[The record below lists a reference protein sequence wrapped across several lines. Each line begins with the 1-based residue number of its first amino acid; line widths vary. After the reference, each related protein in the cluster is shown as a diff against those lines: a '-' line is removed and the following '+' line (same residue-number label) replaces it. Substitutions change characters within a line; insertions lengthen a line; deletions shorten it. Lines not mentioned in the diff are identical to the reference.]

1 MSIRH
6 VDDVM
11 RVMQRPHDDG
21 AQRLCFRFLQQPCV
35 EVMIDTHD
43 RVGEIVGDSVVH
55 THKTRKAPPEF
66 AAAFVTAD
74 THADLNCVVKHTL
87 EVSKVSFVP
96 IDAAVEATGMES
108 GGMSPIG
115 LPDDWSLLVDQH
127 VLSIPKL
134 YLGSGI
140 RPSKLVVDGS
150 IFADIPGVRFVPR
163 SGQAP
168 AVRRRAAAGE
178 SHIGRECELVVPSI
192 VYTAQYVRK
201 TRSNTPRGAAGTGQ

>member
-6 VDDVM
+6 VDDAM

-55 THKTRKAPPEF
+55 TH
-66 AAAFVTAD
+66 
-74 THADLNCVVKHTL
+74 ADLNGVVKHTL
-87 EVSKVSFVP
+87 EVSKVSFAP

-115 LPDDWSLLVDQH
+115 LPDDWPLLVDQH

-134 YLGSGI
+134 YLGSGT

-150 IFADIPGVRFVPR
+150 IFADIPGVRFIPGLGKPR
-163 SGQAP
+163 Q
-168 AVRRRAAAGE
+168 
-178 SHIGRECELVVPSI
+178 
-192 VYTAQYVRK
+192 
-201 TRSNTPRGAAGTGQ
+201 

>member
-1 MSIRH
+1 MRLFTVTTPQPPVPIEAAAMSIRH

-74 THADLNCVVKHTL
+74 THADLNGVVKHTL
-87 EVSKVSFVP
+87 EVSKVSFAP

-115 LPDDWSLLVDQH
+115 LPDDWPLLVDQH

-150 IFADIPGVRFVPR
+150 IFADIPGVRFVP
-163 SGQAP
+163 GL
-168 AVRRRAAAGE
+168 G
-178 SHIGRECELVVPSI
+178 
-192 VYTAQYVRK
+192 K
-201 TRSNTPRGAAGTGQ
+201 PRQ

>member
-55 THKTRKAPPEF
+55 THKIRKAPPEF

-115 LPDDWSLLVDQH
+115 LPDDWSLLV
-127 VLSIPKL
+127 LSLI
-134 YLGSGI
+134 
-140 RPSKLVVDGS
+140 
-150 IFADIPGVRFVPR
+150 
-163 SGQAP
+163 
-168 AVRRRAAAGE
+168 
-178 SHIGRECELVVPSI
+178 HI
-192 VYTAQYVRK
+192 
-201 TRSNTPRGAAGTGQ
+201 

>member
-43 RVGEIVGDSVVH
+43 RVGEIVEDSVVH
-55 THKTRKAPPEF
+55 AHKTRKAPPEF

-74 THADLNCVVKHTL
+74 THADLNGVVKHTL
-87 EVSKVSFVP
+87 EVSKVSFAP

-150 IFADIPGVRFVPR
+150 IFADIPGVRFVP
-163 SGQAP
+163 GL
-168 AVRRRAAAGE
+168 G
-178 SHIGRECELVVPSI
+178 
-192 VYTAQYVRK
+192 K
-201 TRSNTPRGAAGTGQ
+201 PRQ

>member
-74 THADLNCVVKHTL
+74 THADLNGVVKHTL

-96 IDAAVEATGMES
+96 IDAAVEATSMCC
-108 GGMSPIG
+108 
-115 LPDDWSLLVDQH
+115 
-127 VLSIPKL
+127 
-134 YLGSGI
+134 
-140 RPSKLVVDGS
+140 RFPSCIS
-150 IFADIPGVRFVPR
+150 
-163 SGQAP
+163 AP
-168 AVRRRAAAGE
+168 ASARPNWWSTARSSLIFPVSDSSPVWASPG
-178 SHIGRECELVVPSI
+178 SKTPCGRGRV
-192 VYTAQYVRK
+192 AQASRILDENV
-201 TRSNTPRGAAGTGQ
+201 NFLCLQ